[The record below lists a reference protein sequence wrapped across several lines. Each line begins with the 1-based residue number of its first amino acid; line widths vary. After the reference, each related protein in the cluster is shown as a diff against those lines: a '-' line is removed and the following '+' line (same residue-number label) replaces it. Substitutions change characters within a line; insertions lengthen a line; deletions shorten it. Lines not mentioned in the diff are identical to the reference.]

1 MINNSSTSSTSGITI
16 ESVKKS
22 FGRKTILSD
31 ISLNIGRGMIY
42 GLLGPSGCGKSTLV
56 KMIAGISNPDCGRIT
71 ILGKEMPDFS
81 CMQQVGYM
89 AQSAALYPTLS
100 AYENL
105 DFFGSLYIPSRSL
118 RKERIHEVAS
128 LVNLTA
134 DLKKPI
140 SAFSG
145 GMKQRLSL
153 AITLL
158 PKPAVLLLDEP
169 TVGIDPLLRQAIWK
183 QLRLLRDE
191 GVTILVTTHVM
202 DEVNQCDEL
211 TMLREGSILISG
223 SVKSII
229 IAAGTTTMEE
239 AFVHFSEKQENGGYS
254 YAN

>member
-1 MINNSSTSSTSGITI
+1 MNKYISTKSPTGITI
-16 ESVKKS
+16 ESIQKS
-22 FGRKTILSD
+22 YGKRIILSD
-31 ISLNIGRGMIY
+31 ISLTIERGMIY

-56 KMIAGISNPDCGRIT
+56 KIVAGISTPDCGRIT
-71 ILGKEMPDFS
+71 ILGDEMPNFS
-81 CMQQVGYM
+81 TMQQIGYM
-89 AQSAALYPTLS
+89 AQSAALYPTLN

-105 DFFGSLYIPSRSL
+105 DFFGSLYIKNRSL
-118 RKERIHEVAS
+118 RKERIQEVAS

-134 DLKKPI
+134 DLKKPV

-158 PKPAVLLLDEP
+158 PKPNVLLLDEP

-183 QLRLLRDE
+183 QLRILRDE

-202 DEVNQCDEL
+202 DEVNQCDQL
-211 TMLREGSILISG
+211 AMLREGAILISG
-223 SVKSII
+223 STESII
-229 IAAGTTTMEE
+229 QAAGTATMEE
-239 AFVHFSEKQENGGYS
+239 AFVHFSKKQEKGGYS